1 MLNFKQNG
9 QNCLNF
15 LGNKIK
21 RGGPWCKFLDITKMY
36 EIQAEIGAIIFNIK
50 DYLTCKITMVW
61 NAFSPHYVFI
71 SLHILK
77 CFDYRFLKHVVLCR
91 FIFTALKCL

>member
-36 EIQAEIGAIIFNIK
+36 EIQAEIGAIIFKTFTIIRHNCHNMAIEFIK
-50 DYLTCKITMVW
+50 DDWTDKLGSPWNISQNGVAPYEACIKI
-61 NAFSPHYVFI
+61 
-71 SLHILK
+71 
-77 CFDYRFLKHVVLCR
+77 
-91 FIFTALKCL
+91 